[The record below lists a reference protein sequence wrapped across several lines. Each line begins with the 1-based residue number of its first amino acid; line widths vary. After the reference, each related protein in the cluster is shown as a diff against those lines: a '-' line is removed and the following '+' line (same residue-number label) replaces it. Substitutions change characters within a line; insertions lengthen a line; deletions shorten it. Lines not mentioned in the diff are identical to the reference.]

1 MARSSS
7 LSEFFEDP
15 RYTRRILA
23 AGAALLLVL
32 ELGVLVA
39 VYNQSGLKTRVC
51 ITDSSGRLVYES
63 PGPTITSYEKMV
75 FENNF
80 GPLKN
85 FTTQLKS
92 QYEPFNYR
100 AWILLA
106 VGLPLGIM
114 LLLFFMAQVW
124 LLLLKGGSKDEEHNE
139 VEPGQSTFTGF
150 LSVSKNFSVL
160 GIGFAI
166 VLSMLILWLI
176 PSILGDMASSLFRA
190 ITQYPWYFIGV
201 SLFAGGLLVWVIY
214 LRYRLSRQALENQ
227 VRIEK
232 YRIERLMIEQNSVPQ
247 LLAANT
253 DAVEARA
260 QFLQSGEH

>member
-1 MARSSS
+1 MARNSS
-7 LSEFFEDP
+7 LSEFFEDGK
-15 RYTRRILA
+15 YTRRILA

-32 ELGVLVA
+32 ELGILLA

-51 ITDSSGRLVYES
+51 ITDSNARLIYES

-106 VGLPLGIM
+106 VGLPLGLM

-124 LLLLKGGSKDEEHNE
+124 LHLLKGNPKDETRDE
-139 VEPGQSTFTGF
+139 VELNKSAFTSF

-160 GIGFAI
+160 GVGFVI
-166 VLSMLILWLI
+166 VLAMLILWLI
-176 PSILGDMASSLFRA
+176 PSILGDMASSVFRA
-190 ITQYPWYFIGV
+190 VKQYPLFFIGV
-201 SLFAGGLLVWVIY
+201 SAFAGGLLVWVIY
-214 LRYRLSRQALENQ
+214 LRYRLSRQMLENQ

-232 YRIERLMIEQNSVPQ
+232 YRLDRLMIEQNMVPQ
-247 LLAANT
+247 LLPAHV
-253 DAVEARA
+253 DADETRT
-260 QFLQSGEH
+260 QFLPSGEH